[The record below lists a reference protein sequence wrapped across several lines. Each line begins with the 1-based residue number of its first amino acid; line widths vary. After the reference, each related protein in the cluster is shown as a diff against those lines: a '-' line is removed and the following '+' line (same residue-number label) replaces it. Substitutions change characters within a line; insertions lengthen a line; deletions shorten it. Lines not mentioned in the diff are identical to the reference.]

1 MCLQERDAAAA
12 KIQVLV
18 RSFLQ
23 TCRAKRQSKAAV
35 VIQSA
40 WRGYAARN
48 RLRLK
53 REAEIRARQHAA
65 AAVIQVG
72 TFKTPEKDM
81 WVGMI
86 NNQVDLS
93 TYYTICF
100 STVRAG

>member
-1 MCLQERDAAAA
+1 MQERHAAAA

-23 TCRAKRQSKAAV
+23 TCRAKRQNKAAV

-53 REAEIRARQHAA
+53 REAQVRARRHEAA
-65 AAVIQVG
+65 TVIQVG
-72 TFKTPEKDM
+72 AF
-81 WVGMI
+81 
-86 NNQVDLS
+86 
-93 TYYTICF
+93 
-100 STVRAG
+100 